1 MSRSAHRIESWD
13 PEDATFWAAT
23 GRRIARRNMWT
34 SVFAEHIGF
43 CVWSLWS
50 VLVLFMTPKN
60 GFSVSTADKFLLTSL
75 VTLVGSLVRPGY
87 GWAVTRLGGRTWTT
101 VSALA
106 MVIPAVLALVL
117 MGHPGAPLWA
127 FLLCAAV
134 SGLGGGS
141 FASSTTNI
149 NFFFPER
156 EKGRALGINAGAG
169 NGGVATVQLTG
180 LLVIGVAGAGHPRV
194 LPLVFIAALL
204 VSAALAWTL
213 MDNLPGMRTAGTV
226 YRAALKDPHCWT
238 ISLLYVGTFGSF
250 IGYSFAFGLVL
261 QNDFG
266 RTPLQA
272 AGLTFIGPLLGSLTR
287 PCGGYLADRFGAA
300 RITLIA
306 FIGLAAGTAVTVAAT
321 SAHSL
326 PLFTVA
332 FVILFVLSGLG
343 NGSTYAMISVPYAAA
358 AARAISAGSA
368 AAGERLTAR
377 RKTGAVIAIAG
388 TIGGLGGVAINLAFR
403 QSYQSAHTARPALI
417 GFLAFY
423 AVCVAVS
430 ALAARRQAAQVR
442 SATTRVTAEAA
453 A

>member
-1 MSRSAHRIESWD
+1 MNRSEPRIESWD
-13 PEDATFWAAT
+13 PEDAAFWAAA

-75 VTLVGSLVRPGY
+75 VTLTGSLVRPGY
-87 GWAVTRLGGRTWTT
+87 GWAVTRFGGRTWTT

-106 MVIPAVLALVL
+106 MVVPAVLALVL
-117 MGHPGAPLWA
+117 IGDPGAPLWA

-149 NFFFPER
+149 NFFFPEK

-169 NGGVATVQLTG
+169 NGGVATVQLLG
-180 LLVIGVAGAGHPRV
+180 LLVIGVAGTGHPRV
-194 LPLVFIAALL
+194 LPLVFIGALL
-204 VSAALAWTL
+204 ASAALAWTR
-213 MDNLPGMRTAGTV
+213 MDNLPGMRTDGTV
-226 YRAALKDPHCWT
+226 YRAALRDPHCWT
-238 ISLLYVGTFGSF
+238 ISLLYIGTFGSF

-306 FIGLAAGTAVTVAAT
+306 FTGLALGTAVTIGAT

-326 PLFTVA
+326 PLFTAA
-332 FVILFVLSGLG
+332 FVTLIAVSGLG
-343 NGSTYAMISVPYAAA
+343 NGSTYAMIPVPYAAA
-358 AARAISAGSA
+358 AARAIHHGGDAVT
-368 AAGERLTAR
+368 ERLTAR
-377 RKTGAVIAIAG
+377 RKAGAVIAIAG

-423 AVCVAVS
+423 AACVAVT
-430 ALAARRQAAQVR
+430 ALAARRQAQQVTG
-442 SATTRVTAEAA
+442 ATARVTAKAA

>member
-13 PEDATFWAAT
+13 PEDASFWAAT

-50 VLVLFMTPKN
+50 VLVLFMSPKN

-169 NGGVATVQLTG
+169 NGGVASVQLIG
-180 LLVIGVAGAGHPRV
+180 LLVIGVAGVGHPRV
-194 LPLVFIAALL
+194 LPLIFIAALL

-306 FIGLAAGTAVTVAAT
+306 FIGLAAGTAVTIAAT

-368 AAGERLTAR
+368 AAGERLAAR